1 MCLKLKTF
9 IQNIKNITKLKKKS
23 DLILKILKIHL
34 SISEYDLQKLYMLI
48 KNVYV
53 YVLIKKGS
61 NSDKGVTRVI

>member
-23 DLILKILKIHL
+23 DLILKIHL

-53 YVLIKKGS
+53 YVLIKKES